1 MSASDGSSEEASWP
15 FAADIPSAEFLTD
28 TLAGCTGAALFVAP
42 KEKPLDPPEAA
53 PVLVPTATVGTLK
66 LLGRDLAVVSCSS
79 LPDRHKAK
87 YCACFSHCACQLLLM
102 KPSAIRL

>member
-15 FAADIPSAEFLTD
+15 LSAEFLTAA
-28 TLAGCTGAALFVAP
+28 LAGCTGAALFVTP

-53 PVLVPTATVGTLK
+53 PVLVPAATVGALK

-79 LPDRHKAK
+79 
-87 YCACFSHCACQLLLM
+87 
-102 KPSAIRL
+102 